1 MAGSES
7 SNAWATATAI
17 SLEKDLEDT
26 EDATVTTTWAA
37 EDDGAK
43 EDIVENKP
51 ADKLL
56 KVEFSCDI
64 LREKARAKLMYVL
77 LPDNLNANT
86 HQNCRK

>member
-1 MAGSES
+1 MDIGKAFSRTVEMMAGSES

-43 EDIVENKP
+43 EDIVEN
-51 ADKLL
+51 
-56 KVEFSCDI
+56 
-64 LREKARAKLMYVL
+64 
-77 LPDNLNANT
+77 
-86 HQNCRK
+86 

>member
-1 MAGSES
+1 MMAGSES

-43 EDIVENKP
+43 EDIVEN
-51 ADKLL
+51 
-56 KVEFSCDI
+56 
-64 LREKARAKLMYVL
+64 
-77 LPDNLNANT
+77 
-86 HQNCRK
+86 